1 MVKNGELNESQMI
14 VNYDAVGRFMARMME
29 VKKMSFKDCALLILF
44 AALYLY
50 EIRRPLEDEDGEKF
64 YEKMR

>member
-1 MVKNGELNESQMI
+1 
-14 VNYDAVGRFMARMME
+14 MMM
-29 VKKMSFKDCALLILF
+29 MSFKDCALLILF
-44 AALYLY
+44 AALYFY